1 MTKGADSVGTAAHP
15 VVVTANAQDASRMA
29 SAATEMDASA
39 AGLADAADALL
50 AGNADAAARL
60 AETEGEAWVRVPV
73 SMEPDTGATV
83 PTESSS
89 RDPTKGW
96 TPPTVSDETLREAD
110 DVATREWDFD
120 DIVARGEELVEE
132 AGAREA

>member
-1 MTKGADSVGTAAHP
+1 
-15 VVVTANAQDASRMA
+15 
-29 SAATEMDASA
+29 
-39 AGLADAADALL
+39 
-50 AGNADAAARL
+50 
-60 AETEGEAWVRVPV
+60 
-73 SMEPDTGATV
+73 MEPDTGATV